1 MPSRGSGLAVAV
13 ASTTLSPRRTT
24 AEPCAC
30 LANFPVSNVIF
41 LPPARLT
48 STSVLS
54 GFMIHPYRLGGQPD
68 GLRVLQ
74 PFALLAKG
82 LGLREGAANGKT
94 RLVPAEPRP
103 KYALCGVPQWAG
115 RLPTEDSSLRNV
127 RAASHARRG
136 RPGAL
141 LLADAELRDH
151 GLVPLGIV
159 FLEVVEQATPLA
171 DQHE

>member
-1 MPSRGSGLAVAV
+1 MPAGAPCFRALGERVGIARRCREWKDATGASGAEAEMR
-13 ASTTLSPRRTT
+13 TLWS
-24 AEPCAC
+24 
-30 LANFPVSNVIF
+30 S
-41 LPPARLT
+41 
-48 STSVLS
+48 S
-54 GFMIHPYRLGGQPD
+54 M
-68 GLRVLQ
+68 
-74 PFALLAKG
+74 
-82 LGLREGAANGKT
+82 
-94 RLVPAEPRP
+94 
-103 KYALCGVPQWAG
+103 AG

-127 RAASHARRG
+127 RAASHRRRG